1 MFEKIIKKIPGMIK
15 LARALGLSS
24 NYTNKRKF
32 LLDMLPKNSV
42 GAEIGVHMGDFSRQ
56 ILDVVSPKELHL
68 IDPWKHEESTTYKNA
83 LYGGLAQNGQAEMDE
98 RFLKV
103 CSRFDKEIRGGLVKI
118 DRGYSVDILNGFS
131 DGYFDWIYIDGNH
144 LYEYV
149 KKDLGLSFL
158 KTRAEGYITGD
169 DYVEGGWWDGG
180 VKKAVDEFVKTQ
192 FAELIEIRNGQY
204 ILRRK
209 S

>member
-1 MFEKIIKKIPGMIK
+1 MFKKIFKKIPGMIK

-32 LLDMLPKNSV
+32 LLDILPKNSV

-68 IDPWKHEESTTYKNA
+68 IDPWKHEESSTYKNA
-83 LYGGLAQNGQAEMDE
+83 LYGGLAKNGQAEMDE

-103 CSRFDKEIRGGLVKI
+103 ISRFDKEIREGLVKI
-118 DRGYSVDILNGFS
+118 NRGYSVDVLSRFS
-131 DGYFDWIYIDGNH
+131 DEYFDWIYIDGNH

-149 KKDLGLSFL
+149 KNDLELSFL
-158 KTRAEGYITGD
+158 KTRSKGYITGD
-169 DYVEGGWWDGG
+169 DYVEGGWWNGG

-192 FAELIEIRNGQY
+192 LAELIEIRDGQY
-204 ILRRK
+204 ILRKK